1 MWGISCRCFIS
12 LALISS
18 NEHFPSYPQC
28 VYLFPKS
35 CSFSDT
41 LRELART
48 QFPLLCFCDWRDLS
62 FKWVWW
68 DLGIFHF
75 FFLMKKE
82 DSLLLP
88 LVSLKSLPSARRF
101 MRPQSPR
108 NNMRKSWSE
117 GCSRSPKHAVQRS
130 SGLGK
135 CGCVEWISWGVCA
148 LLRRTHWTN
157 GWPWTAEQGRGFLL
171 MTMWSLLSTA
181 DSSNMSKLPGDDVC
195 NAVLGKNSA
204 KCVH

>member
-1 MWGISCRCFIS
+1 MLWCSSPQMNIFPHTPSAC
-12 LALISS
+12 ISS
-18 NEHFPSYPQC
+18 RNHPHSLIPLENLLGLSFPSC
-28 VYLFPKS
+28 VSVAGEICHLNE
-35 CSFSDT
+35 SDGT
-41 LRELART
+41 WEFFT
-48 QFPLLCFCDWRDLS
+48 F
-62 FKWVWW
+62 
-68 DLGIFHF
+68 F

-117 GCSRSPKHAVQRS
+117 GCSRSRKHAVQRS

-148 LLRRTHWTN
+148 LLRRTH
-157 GWPWTAEQGRGFLL
+157 
-171 MTMWSLLSTA
+171 
-181 DSSNMSKLPGDDVC
+181 
-195 NAVLGKNSA
+195 
-204 KCVH
+204 